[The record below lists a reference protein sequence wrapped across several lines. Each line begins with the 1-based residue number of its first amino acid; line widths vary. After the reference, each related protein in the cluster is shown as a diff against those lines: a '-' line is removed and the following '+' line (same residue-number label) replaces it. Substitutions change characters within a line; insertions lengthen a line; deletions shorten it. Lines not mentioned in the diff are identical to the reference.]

1 MAIVFDPMAQAGINR
16 AAAQMRDRA
25 RERFMEELNEAIVA
39 HMRRY
44 GADDEVTWFGMTE
57 RPILR
62 YEEPKV

>member
-16 AAAQMRDRA
+16 AAAQMRDKA
-25 RERFMEELNEAIVA
+25 RDRFMEELNEAIVA

-57 RPILR
+57 RPVFR
-62 YEEPKV
+62 YEEPTI